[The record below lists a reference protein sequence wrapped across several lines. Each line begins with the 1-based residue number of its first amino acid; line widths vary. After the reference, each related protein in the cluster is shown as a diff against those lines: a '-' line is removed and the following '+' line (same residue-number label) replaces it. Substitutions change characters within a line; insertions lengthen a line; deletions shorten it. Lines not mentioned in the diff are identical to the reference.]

1 MIETDL
7 KQVNKMKKK
16 ALVRFF
22 ALALALVSATVVM
35 TLSSQAANAQI
46 TPAQQQALKSLV
58 ETGYTNSYPIN
69 PPRTWC
75 TGCPH
80 ISVKYSINLGQL
92 IAMVPDQPRTSL
104 DIILAPTQHQSQ
116 YGILTVQI
124 PRFLLDSKNPDGTDK
139 PFRVTLDG
147 HGLSWSQVQQTN
159 TYRVIGLYF
168 GGQNGFLQIFGTQG
182 AVTKAFPTNS

>member
-1 MIETDL
+1 MIETDF
-7 KQVNKMKKK
+7 KQTNKMEKK

-35 TLSSQAANAQI
+35 TLPSQAANAQI

-58 ETGYTNSYPIN
+58 TTGFTNSYPIN

-75 TGCPH
+75 SGCPH
-80 ISVKYSINLGQL
+80 ISIKYSINLGQL

-104 DIILAPTQHQSQ
+104 DVIIAPTQHQSQ
-116 YGILTVQI
+116 YGILTIQI
-124 PRFLLDSKNPDGTDK
+124 PRWALDSKNPDGTDK

-147 HGLSWSQVQQTN
+147 HGLAWSQVSQDN
-159 TYRVIGLYF
+159 THRVIGAYF
-168 GGQNGFLQIFGTQG
+168 GPANGILQIYGTTGKVQE
-182 AVTKAFPTNS
+182 AFPTNH